1 MLLKNDLS
9 KYLTNTFDYLPIL
22 SKSDIEILRLLN
34 NKEITFNFI
43 SEIINKNHSL
53 AARILAI
60 ANSPAYGFPK
70 KISTVEM
77 AISILGIEAVKD
89 LVIGFSIIN
98 STLQEKDRY
107 FISEAFN
114 EHAYLCGYVS
124 QLLANDFDYPIKNEA
139 FVAGLLHDIGIP
151 IIHRF
156 LNNEFKLISELKFYR
171 KISQT
176 KAERMILGTT
186 HCEIGATVAEKWS
199 LPESLVD
206 AIRFHHSPAE
216 CESNKKLVAIVHLAD
231 FIASKE
237 APQYVLSSEEEPLD
251 KSIMSILNI
260 PDESYLYD
268 VVNNVSELIKTI
280 KIN

>member
-9 KYLTNTFDYLPIL
+9 KYLNNTFDYLPIL

-107 FISEAFN
+107 FISRLSMN
-114 EHAYLCGYVS
+114 MH
-124 QLLANDFDYPIKNEA
+124 I
-139 FVAGLLHDIGIP
+139 FVVM
-151 IIHRF
+151 F
-156 LNNEFKLISELKFYR
+156 LNFL
-171 KISQT
+171 Q
-176 KAERMILGTT
+176 MILIIQLKT
-186 HCEIGATVAEKWS
+186 
-199 LPESLVD
+199 
-206 AIRFHHSPAE
+206 
-216 CESNKKLVAIVHLAD
+216 KLLLQG
-231 FIASKE
+231 FC
-237 APQYVLSSEEEPLD
+237 
-251 KSIMSILNI
+251 
-260 PDESYLYD
+260 
-268 VVNNVSELIKTI
+268 TI
-280 KIN
+280 

>member
-9 KYLTNTFDYLPIL
+9 KYLTSTFDYLPIL
-22 SKSDIEILRLLN
+22 SKSDLEVIKLLN
-34 NKEITFNFI
+34 NEEITFNLI
-43 SEIINKNHSL
+43 SEIISKNHSL

-60 ANSPAYGFPK
+60 ANSPAYGFPN

-77 AISILGIEAVKD
+77 AITVLGIEAVKD

-107 FISEAFN
+107 FIAEAFN

-139 FVAGLLHDIGIP
+139 FVAGLLHDIGIA
-151 IIHRF
+151 ISHRF

-176 KAERMILGTT
+176 KAEKMILGTT

-199 LPESLVD
+199 LPEQLVD
-206 AIRFHHSPAE
+206 VIRFHHSPSE
-216 CESNKKLVAIVHLAD
+216 CERNKKLVAIVHLAD

-237 APQYVLSSEEEPLD
+237 APQYLLSSEDEPLD

-280 KIN
+280 EIF